1 MGKGSEAPPPPD
13 YSMVSTAS
21 ADAAKLQS
29 QTSDEQLAWA
39 KDQYAQMAPI
49 AQQYMGTMI
58 LNQNEQTRNAIND
71 RTRYEQT
78 FQPAEDQIVNA
89 AKTWNSADRSDQ
101 QAGAAMADVAKQFDQ
116 QRKQATA
123 QLESFGV
130 DPSQTRYGA
139 LDLGTRISQ
148 AATQAAAGTNSR
160 LDTEKA
166 ALALAG
172 EAANIG
178 RGYTG
183 QIAQGF
189 AGATSSGGAAVNTG
203 LQTSS
208 TFGNLK
214 GTAAQWSGLSNQ
226 SNATATGALQAAG
239 NYSLGATHEANA
251 QANVQSQGVGQLAGG
266 ALMAAALFG

>member
-39 KDQYAQMAPI
+39 KDQYAEMAPV

-71 RTRYEQT
+71 RTRYEHT
-78 FQPAEDQIVNA
+78 FQPVEDQIVSA
-89 AKTWNSADRSDQ
+89 AKTWNSADRSEQ
-101 QAGAAMADVAKQFDQ
+101 QAGAAMADVAKQFDA

-160 LDTEKA
+160 LDTERT

-172 EAANIG
+172 EAAQIG
-178 RGYTG
+178 RNYPG
-183 QIAQGF
+183 QSTQGF
-189 AGATSSGGAAVNTG
+189 AGAASSGGAAVNTG

-214 GTAAQWSGLSNQ
+214 GTAAQWLGLSNQ
-226 SNATATGALQAAG
+226 SNSTATGALQAAG
-239 NYSLGATHEANA
+239 NYNLGATHEANSVSNA
-251 QANVQSQGVGQLAGG
+251 QTQGIGQVGG
-266 ALMAAALFG
+266 ALLAAAMFG